1 MFTTAISTAVSESV
15 ATATAQNQNQPDRIA
30 TVSSVV
36 ASAVASAVRCSQIA
50 HSVIPPELVYT
61 SSYVDRHVTVSA
73 FSKISLKNG
82 LENLDL
88 LSLTHVF

>member
-50 HSVIPPELVYT
+50 HMKSLRKDIYNP
-61 SSYVDRHVTVSA
+61 SYEMWPVTVSGFA
-73 FSKISLKNG
+73 KTI
-82 LENLDL
+82 
-88 LSLTHVF
+88 